1 MLGEINMATLQERFR
16 IAINHFETTTGK
28 KFVKARLADYCGVS
42 RPAVSG
48 WIDENVQTL
57 EQGHAEKA
65 AKFLGVNHRWLNGL
79 DSEMLENKASNE
91 LPISFRP
98 VMAWDAPEDLDPNTY
113 VIIPHVNVKFS
124 AGNGAIV
131 DFEPKN
137 SRQGTAQTW
146 QWIQKKQVKPKHL
159 IEVDIDGDSMEPNIK
174 DGSKV
179 ILDTSINSIDQIQ
192 PNKVYAIRYGC
203 DLKIKRLSRRFDGAL
218 IIDSDNS
225 AYEREIV
232 ELNQLEHISIIG
244 KYVSH
249 TYDGEI

>member
-1 MLGEINMATLQERFR
+1 MLGEIDMATLQERFK
-16 IAINHFETTTGK
+16 IAINHYESSTGK
-28 KFVKARLADYCGVS
+28 RFVKARLAEYCGVS

-79 DSEMLENKASNE
+79 DSSMLENKEANE
-91 LPISFRP
+91 LPISYRP

-124 AGNGAIV
+124 AGDGAIV

-146 QWIQKKQVKPKHL
+146 QWVQKKQVKPKHL

-218 IIDSDNS
+218 IIDSDNP